1 MLNLKF
7 MLAQFMLNI
16 QYMLDIDT
24 LFDTFYILMQ

>member
-7 MLAQFMLNI
+7 MLAQFMLNM
-16 QYMLDIDT
+16 QSMLDIDT